1 MMMGDDASHDDMVID
16 VPGQPYL
23 GEAKSWS
30 CLATGLRFVARLRCT
45 GIGVKISGSFQTGS
59 WSCGYGMK

>member
-1 MMMGDDASHDDMVID
+1 MMMGDDTSHDDMVID

-45 GIGVKISGSFQTGS
+45 GRNHD
-59 WSCGYGMK
+59 